1 MVDTTRVRD
10 LRSVSILGFG
20 AFGSFMARHL
30 TSHVAVSGFD
40 RAPEAETVDG
50 VRRVSLSD
58 ASAADVI
65 VLAVPV
71 QDMEAVLVELATLLR
86 GRAGEPPL
94 VIDVASVKLKPVEL
108 MKRLLPA
115 GTPIIATHP
124 LFGPESGKHGIE
136 NLPLAFCPV
145 RADVDLIARVRS
157 FLADTLRLRVIDI
170 APDEHDRQ
178 MAYVQGL
185 THLISRAVGEMQL
198 PETPLATAAYERFLA
213 MRANLR
219 ADSWELFVTI
229 ERENPYAKHVR
240 DELRRTLDEI
250 ERRLG

>member
-1 MVDTTRVRD
+1 MIQQ
-10 LRSVSILGFG
+10 VSILGFG
-20 AFGSFMARHL
+20 AFGRFMARHL
-30 TSHVAVSGFD
+30 TPHVAVSAFD
-40 RAPEAETVDG
+40 RDANSGTIEG
-50 VRRVSLSD
+50 VRRVSL
-58 ASAADVI
+58 AEAAAADAI

-71 QDMEAVLVELATLLR
+71 QDMESLLR
-86 GRAGEPPL
+86 DLAPYLSTRSAARPDEPPL
-94 VIDVASVKLKPVEL
+94 VLDVASVKLKPVEL
-108 MKRLLPA
+108 MARRLPPSV
-115 GTPIIATHP
+115 PIIATHP

-145 RADVDLIARVRS
+145 RADANRVASVRS

-170 APDEHDRQ
+170 SPDEHDRQ

-185 THLISRAVGEMQL
+185 THLISRAVGEMKL

-213 MRANLR
+213 MRSNLR

-229 ERENPYAKHVR
+229 ERENPYAQAVR

>member
-1 MVDTTRVRD
+1 MPDVRQ
-10 LRSVSILGFG
+10 VSILGFG
-20 AFGSFMARHL
+20 AFGRFLAKHL
-30 TSHVAVSGFD
+30 TPHAAVSVFD
-40 RAPEAETVDG
+40 RVVEPERLDG
-50 VRRVSLSD
+50 ARRVSLD
-58 ASAADVI
+58 EAAAADVV

-71 QDMEAVLVELATLLR
+71 QHMEAVLTDLAIHLARR
-86 GRAGEPPL
+86 GSDLPL
-94 VIDVASVKLKPVEL
+94 VMDVASVKLRPIEL
-108 MKRLLPA
+108 MTRILPA

-145 RADVDLIARVRS
+145 RADVELAAGVRL
-157 FLADTLRLRVIDI
+157 FLAETLRLRVIDI

-185 THLISRAVGEMQL
+185 THLISRAVGEMRL

-213 MRANLR
+213 MRSNLR

-229 ERENPYAKHVR
+229 ERENPYAKAVR